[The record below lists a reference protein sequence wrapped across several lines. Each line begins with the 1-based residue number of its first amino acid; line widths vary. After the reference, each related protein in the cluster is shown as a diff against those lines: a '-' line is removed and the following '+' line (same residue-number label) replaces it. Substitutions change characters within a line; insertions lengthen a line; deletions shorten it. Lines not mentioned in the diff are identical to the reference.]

1 MIDPNTVE
9 QTAHFL
15 SSGSISSVFFLLIVI
30 IAGLIWERMRL
41 IKKIDRMTTEIFETK
56 DKELISLKATID
68 LYYQGNIKLSEALT
82 EIKAV
87 LSNIPPNRR

>member
-15 SSGSISSVFFLLIVI
+15 SSGNISSVFFLLIVI